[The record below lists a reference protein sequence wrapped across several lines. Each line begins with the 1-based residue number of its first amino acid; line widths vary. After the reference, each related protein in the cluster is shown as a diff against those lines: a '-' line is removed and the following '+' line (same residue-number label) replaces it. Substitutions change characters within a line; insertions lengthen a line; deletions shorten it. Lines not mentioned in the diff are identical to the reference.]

1 MVGSANP
8 TDGDQR
14 MPRTTPCLWFDTQ
27 AEEAANFYVSVFP
40 NARITGYCDSQDEID
55 HFWHQLSAMPE
66 QEQCGWLVD
75 KYGLSWQVVPREIN
89 TWLVDTEPARAQR
102 VLSAVMGMKK
112 LDIAALQ
119 RAHRGH

>member
-1 MVGSANP
+1 
-8 TDGDQR
+8 